1 MNQRGQTLGE
11 ALCVVALIGMFAGIS
26 VPAFLSMGRRN
37 AVRAAA
43 DELRGIVRSGRAR
56 AIARSRNIGIR
67 FTRDGAEWQYAT
79 YEDGDGDGV
88 RTDDIRKNVD
98 RLLAGPLRLAQQQ
111 RLAKIALPP
120 VTIVD
125 PDGAKLQPDAQP
137 VQFGSSMI
145 CSLSPLGA
153 ATPGSVYLTDGAGG
167 VWCLRVYGPT
177 ARVRLLRYDAQR
189 RKWVGQ

>member
-1 MNQRGQTLGE
+1 MNQRGHTLGE
-11 ALCVVALIGMFAGIS
+11 AMCVVAIIGMTAGIS
-26 VPAFLSMGRRN
+26 VPAFLNMSRRN

-43 DELRGIVRSGRAR
+43 DELRGICRAARAR
-56 AIARSRNIGIR
+56 SIARSRNIGIK
-67 FTRDGAEWQYAT
+67 FTRDGEEWQYAT

-88 RTDDIRKNVD
+88 RNDDIKKNVD

-125 PDGAKLQPDAQP
+125 PDGAKLQPTAEP

-145 CSLSPLGA
+145 CSFSPLGT
-153 ATPGSVYLTDGAGG
+153 ATPGSVYMTDGAGG
-167 VWCLRVYGPT
+167 VWCLRVFGPT
-177 ARVRLLRYDAQR
+177 ARVRLLHYDAQR
-189 RKWVGQ
+189 KKWVG